1 MPTIATARWQLSLTT
16 ARICGLGAYHQ
27 ALSRATAYAKTAL
40 RVLTSRRR
48 RSRQAM
54 FERRAAVL
62 PRPARLYATPYRLH
76 CPPGLDSSSP
86 PRLLN
91 PNRSTTARG
100 VGRKNGG
107 FGPGCALGSA
117 SQRRGELR
125 SRRTLRCGAV
135 VAILKSTAATKSANA
150 AAARGHG
157 KRDAL
162 RDLEGLLECGLLEC
176 GGCAGCRFRVAK
188 RAWRCAQSQSA
199 RHTANGISPSR
210 DPT

>member
-1 MPTIATARWQLSLTT
+1 MPR
-16 ARICGLGAYHQ
+16 RC
-27 ALSRATAYAKTAL
+27 RAL
-40 RVLTSRRR
+40 RHTLKTTLRLLTSRRR

-54 FERRAAVL
+54 FERCAAVL

-76 CPPGLDSSSP
+76 CPSGLDSSSP

-91 PNRSTTARG
+91 LDRSTSARG
-100 VGRKNGG
+100 VGRENGG

-117 SQRRGELR
+117 SQRRGELK

-162 RDLEGLLECGLLEC
+162 RDLEGLLEY

-188 RAWRCAQSQSA
+188 RAWRCAQSQSGRSTENAIWRCVPTQRAVA
-199 RHTANGISPSR
+199 RDNAW
-210 DPT
+210 